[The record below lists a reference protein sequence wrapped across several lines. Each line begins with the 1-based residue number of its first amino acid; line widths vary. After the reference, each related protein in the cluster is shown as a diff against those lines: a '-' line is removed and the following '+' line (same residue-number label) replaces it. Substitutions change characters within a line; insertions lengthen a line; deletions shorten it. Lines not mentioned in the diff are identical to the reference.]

1 MKKQIHK
8 RLPKDFVEDVIRT
21 FCEEKIGREQA
32 CELLGLSKAQFY
44 QLREK
49 YLVFKKKGEEFKLY
63 NRENKPTRFFPKEV
77 QDFLHEELYYI
88 TRCEGRFKNKFNF
101 SFLAEQAEK
110 KFARSFSRN
119 SIRRFALRHAYY
131 HAKPSEKKKV
141 YIRFETPGPGFL
153 FQHDTSHHIWLP
165 LTNSFSDLI
174 LTKDDY
180 SRKVVGRRLIE
191 KETSFHHLLTVE
203 TTIEEHGLP
212 LSYYVDEHSIFRFVK
227 HKGIHVTYTVGEDE
241 GKIQFKRALES
252 LGIGVIYAHSPEAKG
267 KIEKQFDYFQR
278 RLPFLCQK
286 YKVKKISEAEKVL
299 DELISF
305 YNEKHCHEETHETPN
320 ERYNK
325 GIREGK
331 SRLRPLSEEIDLDYV
346 FSLHYQRKVKK
357 DETISFGGERWK
369 VGKFPKD
376 RVTVCFIPKK
386 KIMIFKDKQ
395 KLREYHL

>member
-1 MKKQIHK
+1 MRKQIHK

-21 FCEEKIGREQA
+21 LCEEKISREQA
-32 CELLGLSKAQFY
+32 SEFLGLSKAQLY
-44 QLREK
+44 RWREK
-49 YLVFKKKGEEFKLY
+49 YSAFKKKGEEFKLY
-63 NRENKPTRFFPKEV
+63 NREVKPTRSFAPDVEKFF
-77 QDFLHEELYYI
+77 HEELYYI

-110 KFARSFSRN
+110 KFDRPFSRN
-119 SIRRFALRHAYY
+119 SIRRFALRHDYY

-180 SRKVVGRRLIE
+180 SRKVVGRKLVE
-191 KETSFHHLLTVE
+191 KETSFNHLLVARKTVE
-203 TTIEEHGLP
+203 DYDLP
-212 LSYYVDEHSIFRFVK
+212 LSYYVDQHSIFRFVK

-278 RLPFLCQK
+278 RLPFLCEK
-286 YKVKKISEAEKVL
+286 HKVKKISEAEKIL

-320 ERYNK
+320 ERYKK

-357 DETISFGGERWK
+357 DRTISFGGERWK

-376 RVTVCFIPKK
+376 TLTVCFIPKK

>member
-1 MKKQIHK
+1 VRKQIHK

-21 FCEEKIGREQA
+21 FSEEKIGREQA
-32 CELLGLSKAQFY
+32 CELLGLSRSELY
-44 QLREK
+44 WWREK
-49 YLVFKKKGEEFKLY
+49 YLASGKKKKEFKLY
-63 NRENKPTRFFPKEV
+63 NREAKPTRSFTPDVEKFF
-77 QDFLHEELYYI
+77 HEELYYI

-180 SRKVVGRRLIE
+180 SRKVVGRKLVE
-191 KETSFHHLLTVE
+191 KETSFLHLLTVE
-203 TTIEEHGLP
+203 TTIEKYGLP
-212 LSYYVDEHSIFRFVK
+212 LAYYVDEHSIFRFVK

-252 LGIGVIYAHSPEAKG
+252 LEIGVIYAHSPEAKG

-278 RLPFLCQK
+278 RLPFLCDK
-286 YKVKKISEAEKVL
+286 YKVVKISEAEKIL

-320 ERYNK
+320 ERYKK

-357 DETISFGGERWK
+357 DRTISFGGERWK

-376 RVTVCFIPKK
+376 TVTVCFIPKK

>member
-1 MKKQIHK
+1 MGQQIHK
-8 RLPKDFVEDVIRT
+8 RLPKDFVEDLIRT
-21 FCEEKIGREQA
+21 FCERTIGREQA
-32 CELLGLSKAQFY
+32 SELLGLSRSELY
-44 QLREK
+44 WWREK
-49 YLVFKKKGEEFKLY
+49 YLVCTKKRKEFKLY
-63 NRENKPTRFFPKEV
+63 NREGKPTRSFPPEV
-77 QDFLHEELYYI
+77 EEFLREELYYI

-101 SFLAEQAEK
+101 AFLAERAEK
-110 KFARSFSRN
+110 KFGRPFSRN
-119 SIRRFALRHAYY
+119 SIRRFALRHNYY
-131 HAKPSEKKKV
+131 HQDPKEKKKV
-141 YIRFETPGPGFL
+141 RIRFETPGPGFL

-191 KETSFHHLLTVE
+191 KETSFAHLLTVE
-203 TTIEEHGLP
+203 ETIGEYGLP

-241 GKIQFKRALES
+241 GKVQFKRALES
-252 LGIGVIYAHSPEAKG
+252 IDIGVIYAHSPEAKG

-278 RLPFLCQK
+278 RLPFLCEK
-286 YKVKKISEAEKVL
+286 HKVTKTTEAEKIL
-299 DELISF
+299 DELIFF
-305 YNEKHCHEETHETPN
+305 YNEKHVHEETGQIPN
-320 ERYNK
+320 ERWKK
-325 GIREGK
+325 GIREEK

-357 DETISFGGERWK
+357 DGTISFGGRRWK

-376 RVTVCFIPKK
+376 TVTVCFIPKK

-395 KLREYHL
+395 KLWEYHL

>member
-1 MKKQIHK
+1 MGEQIHR
-8 RLPKDFVEDVIRT
+8 RLPKDFVEDVINT
-21 FCEEKIGREQA
+21 FSERGIGRNEA
-32 CELLGLSKAQFY
+32 CELLGLSRSGLY
-44 QLREK
+44 WWREK
-49 YLVFKKKGEEFKLY
+49 YLASTKNKKEFKLY

-110 KFARSFSRN
+110 KFARPFLRN
-119 SIRRFALRHAYY
+119 SIRRFALRHNYY
-131 HAKPSEKKKV
+131 HQDPKEKKKV
-141 YIRFETPGPGFL
+141 RIRFETPGPGFL

-174 LTKDDY
+174 LTKDDH
-180 SRKVVGRRLIE
+180 SRKVVGRKLIE
-191 KETSFHHLLTVE
+191 RETSFHHLSVARKTVE
-203 TTIEEHGLP
+203 DYGLP
-212 LSYYVDEHSIFRFVK
+212 LAYYVDEHSIFRFVK
-227 HKGIHVTYTVGEDE
+227 HKGIHVTYTVGKDE

-278 RLPFLCQK
+278 RLPFLCDK
-286 YKVKKISEAEKVL
+286 YKVKKISEAEKIL

-305 YNEKHCHEETHETPN
+305 YNEKHVHEETHETPN
-320 ERYNK
+320 ERYKK
-325 GIREGK
+325 GIREEKG
-331 SRLRPLSEEIDLDYV
+331 RLRPLSQEIDLDYV
-346 FSLHYQRKVKK
+346 FSIHYQRKVKK
-357 DETISFGGERWK
+357 DATISFGGERWK
-369 VGKFPKD
+369 VGKFPKNV
-376 RVTVCFIPKK
+376 VTVCFIPKK